1 MTIVDTS
8 TKESSFP
15 QSTLGQTRI
24 KVIGAGGGGCNAIDH
39 MIKTRIEG
47 VDFIAV
53 NTDMQ
58 ALSRCLAPQKIAL
71 GQKLTGGLGAGGN
84 PDIGGRAA
92 QEDKESIRQAIG
104 DAHMVFLTTGLGG
117 GTGTGSL
124 PIIAS
129 LAKEAGALTVAIVT
143 LPFGFE
149 GGRKMNIAREG
160 LEELRKNTDALIVV
174 PNQKLLEVSDHKA
187 TFKEAF
193 SKVDNLLCIGV
204 KGVVDLITNTGY
216 LNVDFADVRKM
227 LSFKGEALMG
237 MGVGKGDNRAIDA
250 LKAAL
255 NSPLVENNDIAGAQ
269 GLLVNITA
277 GTDFGIY
284 EGDELMSALSER
296 IDENTERKM
305 GLVIDENL
313 IDEVHVTLIAT
324 GFNRE
329 EPRVIER
336 EGRVFTTIGGSR
348 PATPQHIPSR
358 HHQVEPELSPLDVA
372 PHQQPAYE
380 QPIYS
385 SQDEFEEPINYPP
398 RREESNPLPPPS
410 RNRGHVIRAGEWE
423 NITKGRRNSRN
434 EEKAELDENVPS
446 YLRHLGEGF

>member
-1 MTIVDTS
+1 MNRLNMTIVEQVAS
-8 TKESSFP
+8 KQQEYIKNP
-15 QSTLGQTRI
+15 HLGHTRI

-39 MIKTRIEG
+39 MIKTHIEG
-47 VDFIAV
+47 VDFIVA
-53 NTDMQ
+53 NTDTQ
-58 ALSRCLAPQKIAL
+58 ALSRCLANEKIAL

-84 PDIGGRAA
+84 PDIGNRAA
-92 QEDKESIRQAIG
+92 QEDKEAICQAIN

-129 LAKEAGALTVAIVT
+129 LAKESGALTVAIVT
-143 LPFGFE
+143 LPFSFE
-149 GGRKMNIAREG
+149 GTRKMNIAREG
-160 LEELRKNTDALIVV
+160 LEELKKYTDALIIV

-193 SKVDNLLCIGV
+193 AKVDNLLCIGV
-204 KGVVDLITNTGY
+204 KSVVDLITNTGY

-255 NSPLVENNDIAGAQ
+255 NSPLVENNDISGAQ

-277 GTDFGIY
+277 GNDFGIY

-296 IDENTERKM
+296 IDEHTERKM
-305 GLVIDENL
+305 GLVVDENL
-313 IDEVHVTLIAT
+313 IDEVRVTIIAT

-329 EPRVIER
+329 KHRIIER
-336 EGRVFTTIGGSR
+336 NDGRQFTTLGGNQKKSDSNTQEH
-348 PATPQHIPSR
+348 TPSHKNTHEYYEHFDLNTQKA
-358 HHQVEPELSPLDVA
+358 VEKEHKTV
-372 PHQQPAYE
+372 
-380 QPIYS
+380 S
-385 SQDEFEEPINYPP
+385 SY
-398 RREESNPLPPPS
+398 S
-410 RNRGHVIRAGEWE
+410 RNNNVINTQEWE
-423 NITKGRRNSRN
+423 SITKGRRSNKN
-434 EEKAELDENVPS
+434 DEKIELDESVPS
-446 YLRHLGEGF
+446 YLRHLGEGL

>member
-1 MTIVDTS
+1 MNRLNMTVV
-8 TKESSFP
+8 ESSTTP
-15 QSTLGQTRI
+15 SQSNDETLGTTRI

-39 MIKTRIEG
+39 MIRTHIEG
-47 VDFIAV
+47 VDFVAI

-84 PDIGGRAA
+84 PDVGSRAA
-92 QEDKESIRQAIG
+92 QEDKEAIRQVIDG
-104 DAHMVFLTTGLGG
+104 AHMVFLTTGLGG

-124 PIIAS
+124 PIVAS
-129 LAKEAGALTVAIVT
+129 LAKESGALTVAIVT
-143 LPFGFE
+143 LPFSFE
-149 GGRKMNIAREG
+149 GARKMNIAREG
-160 LEELRKNTDALIVV
+160 LEELRKNSDALIVV

-193 SKVDNLLCIGV
+193 AKVDNLLCIGV

-237 MGVGKGDNRAIDA
+237 MGIGKGDNRAIDA

-255 NSPLVENNDIAGAQ
+255 NSPLVENNDISGAH

-296 IDENTERKM
+296 ISENTERKM

-313 IDEVHVTLIAT
+313 IDEVHVTIIAT

-336 EGRVFTTIGGSR
+336 GNRTFTTVGGQKPKPVAPLEPEITDLDTAPHRAMQSR
-348 PATPQHIPSR
+348 PAPVHSETFAP
-358 HHQVEPELSPLDVA
+358 EPERTPSARKANVID
-372 PHQQPAYE
+372 
-380 QPIYS
+380 
-385 SQDEFEEPINYPP
+385 
-398 RREESNPLPPPS
+398 SN
-410 RNRGHVIRAGEWE
+410 EWE
-423 NITKGRRNSRN
+423 SITKGRRQKN
-434 EEKAELDENVPS
+434 EEKIELDESVPS

>member
-15 QSTLGQTRI
+15 PSNLGQTRI

-39 MIKTRIEG
+39 MIKTKIEG

-329 EPRVIER
+329 EPRIIER
-336 EGRVFTTIGGSR
+336 EGRVFTTIGGSK
-348 PATPQHIPSR
+348 PTTQHHNPSQR
-358 HHQVEPELSPLDVA
+358 HHSIEPEISPLDIA
-372 PHQQPAYE
+372 PHQQTTYE
-380 QPIYS
+380 QPAYMS
-385 SQDEFEEPINYPP
+385 REELEEPVAYTSP
-398 RREESNPLPPPS
+398 RQEESPATPARS
-410 RNRGHVIRAGEWE
+410 RSHVIRAGEWE
-423 NITKGRRNSRN
+423 NITKGRRNSRS
-434 EEKAELDENVPS
+434 EEKAELDENIPS